1 MRHKSKLAAL
11 ATAAL
16 CGSICMAAPKA
27 FPGAEG
33 YGQDVTGGR
42 GGKVIH
48 VTNLNDSGEGS
59 LRAAIQASGARTIVF
74 DVSGKIELESKLL
87 ISNGDVTIAGQT
99 APGDGICVKNYDV
112 QVNADNVIIRFM
124 RFRLGTD
131 RPDYGKTGSM
141 TEEGYYIDREA
152 TWGRDHKNIII
163 DHCSMSW
170 CTDEAASFY
179 DNTNFTMQWCI
190 IGESLRGSIHPKGNH
205 GYGGIWGGQGA
216 TFHHNLIIHND
227 SRNPRMCGSRYTNR
241 PDLEKVDIRNN
252 VFYNWGSTNSGYAG
266 EGGSY
271 NFVNNYYK
279 SGPATKSGI
288 KYRIFAPSADDGTNA
303 QPKGVYGTFY
313 VSGNYMEGKGADWD
327 WSGIDIDARNNS
339 EMTKELIKSTT
350 EYDMASVSTESAAD
364 ACASVLGYAGASLSR
379 DAVDARLAREA
390 REGSYTY
397 TGSKLGGLGIID
409 SPNDVGGYPE
419 YESTAAPADTDRDGM
434 PDAWETANGL
444 NPNDASDCN
453 GTNLSTE
460 GYTNLE
466 VYINSLVE
474 DVMERTATIST
485 DESKGYTT
493 KADNS
498 IADDCG
504 NYIRIDGESIIA
516 DGAKSISIYTPGSTL
531 IEKGRS
537 PLSFSRMPSGNYVSV
552 ADFGSFTKS
561 LKFAKR

>member
-1 MRHKSKLAAL
+1 MIASI
-11 ATAAL
+11 ATL
-16 CGSICMAAPKA
+16 CCTAGTATPKA

-59 LRAAIQASGARTIVF
+59 LRAAIEQSGARTIVF

-99 APGDGICVKNYDV
+99 APGDGICVKNYDM
-112 QVNADNVIIRFM
+112 QVNADNVIIRFV
-124 RFRLGTD
+124 RFRLGID
-131 RPDYGKTGSM
+131 RPDYGQTGSM
-141 TEEGYYIDREA
+141 TEEGEYIDRDA
-152 TWGRDHKNIII
+152 TWGRNHSNIII

-205 GYGGIWGGQGA
+205 GYGGIWGGKGA
-216 TFHHNLIIHND
+216 SFHHNLIIHND
-227 SRNPRMCGSRYTNR
+227 SRNPRMCGSRYSGQ
-241 PDLEKVDIRNN
+241 PEQEIVDIRNN
-252 VFYNWGSTNSGYAG
+252 VFYNWGATNSGYAG

-288 KYRIFAPSADDGTNA
+288 KYRIFAPSADDGNNA
-303 QPKGVYGTFY
+303 QSKGVYGIFY
-313 VSGNYMEGKGADWD
+313 VSGNYMEDKGADWD
-327 WSGIDIDARNNS
+327 WNGINIDAKNNAD
-339 EMTKELIKSTT
+339 MTVEAIKSNT
-350 EYDMASVSTESAAD
+350 EFSVASVSTETAASAY
-364 ACASVLGYAGASLSR
+364 ASVLGYAGASLSR
-379 DAVDARLAREA
+379 DAIDARLARETSQ
-390 REGSYTY
+390 RSYTY
-397 TGSKLGGLGIID
+397 VGSKLGGLGIID
-409 SPNDVGGYPE
+409 SPSDVGGYPD
-419 YESTAAPADTDRDGM
+419 YSSTAAPTDTDRDGM

-444 NPNDASDCN
+444 NPNDASDRN
-453 GTNLSTE
+453 GTDLSTE

-485 DESKGYTT
+485 DGSKGYAT
-493 KADNS
+493 KADS
-498 IADDCG
+498 STADDCG
-504 NYIRIDGESIIA
+504 DYIRIDGESIIA
-516 DGAKSISIYTPGSTL
+516 DGAKSISIYTPGSKL
-531 IEKGRS
+531 MEKGRS

-561 LKFAKR
+561 LTFSKR